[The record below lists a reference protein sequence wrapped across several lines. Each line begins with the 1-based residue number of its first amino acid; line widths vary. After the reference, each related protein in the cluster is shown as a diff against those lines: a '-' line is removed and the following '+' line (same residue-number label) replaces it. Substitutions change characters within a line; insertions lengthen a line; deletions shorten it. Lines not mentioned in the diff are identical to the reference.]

1 MSSYRF
7 GNFIHKMLS
16 DCHRMRQ
23 SFRKP
28 RRAGTHNTDKF
39 CVNSPQTASTLF
51 ERFDSCDYL
60 ENNYIEVLNLPQ
72 THFLWSLICKIPPKQ
87 FPNRCEGDRE
97 TLSRYFRDSLWEKQ
111 MRRLISLEND
121 GCQDEVWEFE
131 IDWQI
136 LRAMLR
142 CFSINLDEC
151 TTLPLPLL
159 MIRRFVATDYHIES
173 NNAVMTHRTV
183 NNELATLLML
193 FPFRYFSPDKI
204 TDLWTNAL
212 DNVFNVGDN
221 YSNSTLDKVISE
233 QKEHTAELMDKIVA
247 TAQNS
252 DIRID
257 RDEADASYG
266 EDGLLSLYVNNYP
279 VFVLLTPPKRDEVQT
294 VRYRITLHRYQNEMH
309 TDEDILKDDYEID
322 KLQSPV
328 RAWLRYQ
335 QIRFLKAT
343 GMQLICYKMPW
354 LRHSAFLETL
364 LPNGCRGALVH
375 YEHGDDPELS
385 KALAKRYAP
394 INSNGRTIFASLRF
408 EPDVIAATA
417 GSPSTT
423 PLPDPK
429 YTEAAHDQI
438 ELHLWMM
445 PAFRVLLPFW
455 GFFLFQIAFLISFW
469 NLGIPEIGNIDTF
482 RAIAVPILGT
492 TLIFAAINEH
502 HTLTA
507 LLREDRVLCAI
518 MFGFDLAL
526 FLQKTDNS
534 NICCDL
540 FCIPANDDESYPY
553 NGMTLF
559 HPFVNESMPVPIL
572 QALTVLAT
580 WICIILL
587 VILLVRLLTRTL
599 IRFLFCGMTPEEY
612 RSIKLA
618 HFLLESAGCAAVLI
632 TIVSTTILLLESH
645 SELDNKNELLT
656 AAFVILV
663 AAAVLTCISMRI
675 CKRNQNTN
683 THYSGRTYL
692 WQEEERTPLSQDEA
706 KKIKNAAIRTRV
718 FNIARGTLALIVLA
732 ASLALL
738 MYTLF
743 YLPIR

>member
-1 MSSYRF
+1 MSSCRF
-7 GNFIHKMLS
+7 GNFIRKILS
-16 DCHRMRQ
+16 DCYRLRE
-23 SFRKP
+23 SFQKP
-28 RRAGTHNTDKF
+28 KEAGTHNADKF
-39 CVNSPQTASTLF
+39 CVNSPQAASTLF

-60 ENNYIEVLNLPQ
+60 ENNYIEALNLPQ

-87 FPNRCEGDRE
+87 FPNHCKDDSE

-136 LRAMLR
+136 LRAMLS
-142 CFSINLDEC
+142 CFSIKLDEC
-151 TTLPLPLL
+151 TTIPLPLL
-159 MIRRFVATDYHIES
+159 MIRRFVATDYHVES
-173 NNAVMTHRTV
+173 NNGVMTHRTV

-193 FPFRYFSPDKI
+193 FPFRNFSPDKI

-221 YSNSTLDKVISE
+221 YSKSALDKVISE
-233 QKEHTAELMDKIVA
+233 QKDHTAELMDKIFV

-257 RDEADASYG
+257 REEADASYG
-266 EDGLLSLYVNNYP
+266 EGGLLSLYVSNYP
-279 VFVLLTPPKRDEVQT
+279 VFVLLTPPKCDEVQT
-294 VRYRITLHRYQNEMH
+294 VRYRITLHRYQDEMN
-309 TDEDILKDDYEID
+309 TDKDILEDDYKKD

-335 QIRFLKAT
+335 QIRFLSAT

-408 EPDVIAATA
+408 ESDVIAATA
-417 GSPSTT
+417 GSSPTT
-423 PLPDPK
+423 PLPDPE

-455 GFFLFQIAFLISFW
+455 GFFLFQIAFLMSFW
-469 NLGIPEIGNIDTF
+469 NLGIPEIGDIDTF

-502 HTLTA
+502 HTLTE
-507 LLREDRVLCAI
+507 LLREDRVICTI
-518 MFGFDLAL
+518 MFGLDLAL
-526 FLQKTDNS
+526 FLQKTDNNYCNNS
-534 NICCDL
+534 CA
-540 FCIPANDDESYPY
+540 PANDDEGYPY
-553 NGMTLF
+553 KGMTLF
-559 HPFVNESMPVPIL
+559 HPFVNDSMPAPIL
-572 QALTVLAT
+572 QTLTVLAT
-580 WICIILL
+580 WICIALL
-587 VILLVRLLTRTL
+587 AILLVRLLTRAL
-599 IRFLFCGMTPEEY
+599 VRFLFCGMTPEEY

-618 HFLLESAGCAAVLI
+618 HFLLEGAGCAAVLI
-632 TIVSTTILLLESH
+632 TIVATVILLLEPH

-656 AAFVILV
+656 AAFVILA
-663 AAAVLTCISMRI
+663 AAAVLACISMRI
-675 CKRNQNTN
+675 YKRNQNTT

-692 WQEEERTPLSQDEA
+692 WQEEERMPLSQDEA
-706 KKIKNAAIRTRV
+706 KKIKNAAIRARV
-718 FNIARGTLALIVLA
+718 FNIARGTFALIVLV
-732 ASLALL
+732 ASGALL
-738 MYTLF
+738 MYSLF